1 MKKLLLSLLVFGI
14 TSYAAAGTSYLCV
27 KDLKDS
33 CTLNNPGNCPTSV
46 GHSNYIEMTK
56 AKLGK
61 DVGKKAADRRS
72 QCISYYSTSDV
83 HVIKTTDLNDTTKYK
98 YDSTNE
104 FE

>member
-56 AKLGK
+56 ATLGENVK
-61 DVGKKAADRRS
+61 SNATGRRT
-72 QCISYYSTSDV
+72 QCRQYYKTSDV
-83 HVIKTTDLNDTTKYK
+83 HVIKASDLNNPKKYN
-98 YDSTNE
+98 YDS